1 MSILPSVH
9 PHPAVST
16 GPHPQPWPPGLPAA
30 ALACPA
36 AACTLPHWDP
46 RRLRCPAAA
55 SALRPPS
62 PPLPAGSGSGSL
74 AASTLS
80 ESAGKGGI
88 PSQERALPS

>member
-16 GPHPQPWPPGLPAA
+16 GPPGLPAA
-30 ALACPA
+30 ALACPT

-62 PPLPAGSGSGSL
+62 PPPPAGSGSGSL